1 MDPNGKVVHLR
12 VPLFNVLANCGIM
25 PGHPYIPPG
34 VLKRRRDTANVKH
47 IVEGHDDPG

>member
-1 MDPNGKVVHLR
+1 MNLR

-34 VLKRRRDTANVKH
+34 VLKRRRDTANVKTFS
-47 IVEGHDDPG
+47 GRT